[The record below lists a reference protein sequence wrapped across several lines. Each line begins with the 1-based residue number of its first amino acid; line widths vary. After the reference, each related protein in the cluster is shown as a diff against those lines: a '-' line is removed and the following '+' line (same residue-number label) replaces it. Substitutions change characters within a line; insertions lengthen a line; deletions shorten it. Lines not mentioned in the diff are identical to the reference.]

1 MTREE
6 AIHVLA
12 REKDYVLQKIQEAVD
27 GNGYVSPD
35 GLIRADDYVEACTLA
50 ISALRAQQEAEEN
63 ELLTLDE
70 LREMDGEPV
79 YIVFPGYEKYCPGR
93 WEILERAGK
102 WGWNGI
108 HGEYFESNY
117 ESMWLAYRRKPEEGT
132 T

>member
-6 AIHVLA
+6 AIKKANDKLGSVIYLSECSANPGLRKVYGNMAEWLSRVVHLA
-12 REKDYVLQKIQEAVD
+12 EI
-27 GNGYVSPD
+27 
-35 GLIRADDYVEACTLA
+35 GLK
-50 ISALRAQQEAEEN
+50 AQQEAEKN
-63 ELLTLDE
+63 EPLTLDE

-79 YIVFPGYEKYCPGR
+79 YIVFPGHEKCCPGR

-117 ESMWLAYRRKPEEGT
+117 ESMWLAYLHKPKEEIT
-132 T
+132 R